1 MEDFVQA
8 AAQRFGASGET
19 TRSASSGLLGAVK
32 ENSDAATFSQLL
44 DRVPGAAALV
54 GSQNMIESEDLDLF
68 SRVQGMSPGMIG
80 RPGGSSAGLLG
91 LLTGSGISTSNIGP
105 FVSMFLRFIE
115 QKAGPE
121 LTDRVSGSLPN
132 LKKLVE

>member
-1 MEDFVQA
+1 
-8 AAQRFGASGET
+8 
-19 TRSASSGLLGAVK
+19 
-32 ENSDAATFSQLL
+32 
-44 DRVPGAAALV
+44 
-54 GSQNMIESEDLDLF
+54 
-68 SRVQGMSPGMIG
+68 MIG
-80 RPGGSSAGLLG
+80 RRGGSSAGLLG